1 MSETISFVEKRWKQF
16 SARYPMEYVFLDD
29 NFNRNY
35 VAEEKMLTVFTYFSG
50 LTILIACLGLFG
62 LATFTTGQRTK
73 EIGIRKVLGASVG
86 SIILLLSRDFLRL
99 VIVAFVLAV
108 PLAWYAMDKW
118 LQDFAYR
125 IGIGWWVF
133 ALAGGLALL
142 VALLTVSYQSVKA
155 GLTNPV
161 KSLRTE

>member
-1 MSETISFVEKRWKQF
+1 
-16 SARYPMEYVFLDD
+16 MEYVFLDD

-62 LATFTTGQRTK
+62 LATFTAGQRTK

-86 SIILLLSRDFLRL
+86 TIILLLSRDFLRL
-99 VIVAFVLAV
+99 VAIAFVLAV